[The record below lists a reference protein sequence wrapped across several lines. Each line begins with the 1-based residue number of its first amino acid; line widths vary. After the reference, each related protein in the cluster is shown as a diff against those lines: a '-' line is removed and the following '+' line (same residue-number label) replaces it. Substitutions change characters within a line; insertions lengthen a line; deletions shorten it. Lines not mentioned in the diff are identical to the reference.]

1 MFCTAGK
8 FRTTHRLLYD
18 LIDRWLVVIIKETI
32 VVSERE
38 GRSLTS
44 LSVMVQRC

>member
-8 FRTTHRLLYD
+8 FRTTHRLSYNV
-18 LIDRWLVVIIKETI
+18 IDRWLLVIIKETI

-38 GRSLTS
+38 GRSFTT
-44 LSVMVQRC
+44 LSVVVQRC